1 MGSERA
7 AWSLPQVCCKT
18 EPLTEHQQSMKEGK
32 TDTPEE
38 VAATVKAAEKGRQLL
53 IPETPPYFFS
63 QASVGLRHMPW

>member
-1 MGSERA
+1 
-7 AWSLPQVCCKT
+7 
-18 EPLTEHQQSMKEGK
+18 MKEGK